1 MVGKEFSLWILP
13 TFLMWKVKMIFQN
26 LFDQI
31 RAHLQF
37 KFELLDVNRQKFN
50 KSMKYG
56 NITLKFMKNLKL
68 ESNVVYFS

>member
-1 MVGKEFSLWILP
+1 MNTTYILNVEGHNDFLEFIRQ
-13 TFLMWKVKMIFQN
+13 M
-26 LFDQI
+26 

-56 NITLKFMKNLKL
+56 NIGLKFMKNWQL
-68 ESNVVYFS
+68 EYHVVYFS